1 MGRATVYNA
10 QTDKAAKK
18 INAEIGVN
26 IIINVLFFL
35 ALNVYPNV
43 KRIKPVCACT
53 DWSLALLFEK
63 LFSIDTTHLSIEQPS
78 IFLLDETSGY
88 KGAWLLRKCQLTV
101 PEPVYETSG

>member
-26 IIINVLFFL
+26 IIINVLFFGFKCL
-35 ALNVYPNV
+35 PKCKKNKTRLCMYRLIFSIAF
-43 KRIKPVCACT
+43 RT
-53 DWSLALLFEK
+53 

-101 PEPVYETSG
+101 PEAVYETSG